1 MNASDAIVTSASHSR
16 PVICNLLPHTT
27 LPGPMIKLPVS
38 RKFLLPALA
47 GALLALIAAQDA
59 SAQQGSSSSQAAQG
73 YPDGAYGPVV
83 PRRPGGF
90 SRLTLSDIWGP
101 AKMPPAP
108 MDFGPHFDFPP
119 EPLNGAPLH
128 DPYPN

>member
-1 MNASDAIVTSASHSR
+1 MPRLSAIRNFLPLAASIAGAV
-16 PVICNLLPHTT
+16 
-27 LPGPMIKLPVS
+27 
-38 RKFLLPALA
+38 FLLGGTPDV
-47 GALLALIAAQDA
+47 Q
-59 SAQQGSSSSQAAQG
+59 AQQGPDRAEQG
-73 YPDGAYGPVV
+73 SGGVPNGSYGPGHPDRGV
-83 PRRPGGF
+83 GF
-90 SRLTLSDIWGP
+90 YSLRLSDIWGP

>member
-1 MNASDAIVTSASHSR
+1 MS
-16 PVICNLLPHTT
+16 
-27 LPGPMIKLPVS
+27 K
-38 RKFLLPALA
+38 LPALRKPLALAAFLA
-47 GALLALIAAQDA
+47 GAILVLCSTLSAE
-59 SAQQGSSSSQAAQG
+59 AQQRPKGDAAEQGSGDPSG
-73 YPDGAYGPVV
+73 YFV
-83 PRRPGGF
+83 PRGPRGVGGY
-90 SRLTLSDIWGP
+90 SLTLSDIWGP

>member
-1 MNASDAIVTSASHSR
+1 MTRLPAVCNFLPLAAVLTSA
-16 PVICNLLPHTT
+16 VILLNSMV
-27 LPGPMIKLPVS
+27 GV
-38 RKFLLPALA
+38 
-47 GALLALIAAQDA
+47 Q
-59 SAQQGSSSSQAAQG
+59 AQQRPAEGAEQGSDG
-73 YPDGAYGPVV
+73 YSPGYV
-83 PRRPGGF
+83 RRRRDHSPGF
-90 SRLTLSDIWGP
+90 TSLTLSDIWGP